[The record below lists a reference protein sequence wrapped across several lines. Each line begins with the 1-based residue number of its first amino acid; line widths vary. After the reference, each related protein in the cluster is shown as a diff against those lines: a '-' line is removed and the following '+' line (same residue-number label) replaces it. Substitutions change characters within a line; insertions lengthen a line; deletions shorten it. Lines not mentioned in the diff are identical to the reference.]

1 MSRQTTLTPEIIAA
15 LETLITGG
23 LPQKHAV
30 AQLGLSH
37 STFRKQV
44 DRGNTDLEEGRES
57 IFADLAAAVA
67 RGRAARTDR
76 WVKMLQLPNA
86 RGDLNANALMFLL
99 ERLEPK
105 DFGPSSKLEVDAT
118 VSQRPARAEMDE
130 MLNKMAAALKI
141 PGSG

>member
-1 MSRQTTLTPEIIAA
+1 MSRQTTLTSEIIAA
-15 LETLITGG
+15 IEELITGG
-23 LPQKHAV
+23 LPLKHAV

-44 DRGNTDLEEGRES
+44 DRGNTDLEEGRAS

-76 WVKMLQLPNA
+76 WVKMLQIPNA
-86 RGDLNANALMFLL
+86 KGDLNPNALMFLL

-105 DFGPSSKLEVDAT
+105 DFGPSSRLEVDAT
-118 VSQRPARAEMDE
+118 VSQRPAREEMD
-130 MLNKMAAALKI
+130 AALEQIRQRLKTLG
-141 PGSG
+141 PG